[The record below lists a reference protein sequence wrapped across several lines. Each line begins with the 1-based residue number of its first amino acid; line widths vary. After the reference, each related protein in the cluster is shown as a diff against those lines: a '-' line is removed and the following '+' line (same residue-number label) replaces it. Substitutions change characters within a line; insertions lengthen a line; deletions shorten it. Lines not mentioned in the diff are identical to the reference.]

1 MVVINLHMLGRL
13 GPCHHLAECCY
24 FTSGMLLPSQ
34 MGTKSPFQLYF
45 ERQTMKDFVVFL
57 FNVSKQYFLVCLN
70 FERIIFFL
78 SSHVHCVMFHSPVIY
93 PLIGSW
99 LSVFKEKKKK
109 KKRNAIKHF
118 QMPLGGL
125 RISLPRVVPIC
136 SQ

>member
-109 KKRNAIKHF
+109 KE
-118 QMPLGGL
+118 MPSN
-125 RISLPRVVPIC
+125 ISKCPRED
-136 SQ
+136 